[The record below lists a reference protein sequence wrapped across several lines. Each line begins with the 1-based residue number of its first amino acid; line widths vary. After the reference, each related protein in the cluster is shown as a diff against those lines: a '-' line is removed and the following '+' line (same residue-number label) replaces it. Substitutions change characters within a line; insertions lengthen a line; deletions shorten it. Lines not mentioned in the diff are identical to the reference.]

1 MNLTR
6 RITPPL
12 FAPLIG
18 ALGGIACLWL
28 ASASL
33 AAVACAAALV
43 AAGAWAGWHGRQAHA
58 VQSHELQRYVRG
70 NVAFSA
76 DVAPVWSGQIEASRS
91 QMETAIAAL
100 SERFAGI
107 VHKLG
112 EMLGAP
118 GVQGADAAD
127 TAASALYADSQKQL
141 QAVVASLREAM
152 HSKALMLDK
161 VQALQGFV
169 GELREMGD
177 GVSRVAQQTNLLA
190 INAAIEAAHAGES
203 GRGFSQVAQEVRALS
218 RTSGDTG
225 RMIAGKTAAISAAID
240 DVRRSADV
248 TRSQEHQI
256 VADSEARIRN
266 VLDQFQGLTTSLAES
281 TALLRNESRDI
292 QAEVNDA
299 LVQLQFQD
307 RVSQVLAHV
316 RDNITRLPEVVQDHA
331 NAGDRTGGLA
341 PLLAAGLLRELE
353 STYAMASER
362 VIHQG
367 SGTEAAKV
375 AAAGP
380 APQDDIT
387 FF

>member
-6 RITPPL
+6 KITPHL

-18 ALGGIACLWL
+18 VLGGIACLWL

-33 AAVACAAALV
+33 AAAACAVVLV
-43 AAGAWAGWHGRQAHA
+43 AAGACAGWHGRKAQAGQA
-58 VQSHELQRYVRG
+58 QELQRYVRG

-76 DVAPVWSGQIEASRS
+76 DVAPVWSSQIEASRT

-112 EMLGAP
+112 EMLGAS
-118 GVQGADAAD
+118 GTQGAEATD

-141 QAVVASLREAM
+141 QAVVASLRDAM

-161 VQALQGFV
+161 VQALQAFV

-225 RMIAGKTAAISAAID
+225 RLIASKTAAINAAID
-240 DVRRSADV
+240 DVRRTADA

-266 VLDQFQGLTTSLAES
+266 VLDQFQGLTTSLADS
-281 TALLRNESRDI
+281 TAFLRNESRDI

-307 RVSQVLAHV
+307 RVSQILAHV
-316 RDNITRLPEVVQDHA
+316 RDNITRLPDVVQEHA
-331 NAGDRTGGLA
+331 STYDRGRELV
-341 PLLAAGLLRELE
+341 PLLAAGLLLELE

-362 VIHQG
+362 AIHRGPG
-367 SGTEAAKV
+367 SDHAKS
-375 AAAGP
+375 APAP
-380 APQDDIT
+380 APQDEIT